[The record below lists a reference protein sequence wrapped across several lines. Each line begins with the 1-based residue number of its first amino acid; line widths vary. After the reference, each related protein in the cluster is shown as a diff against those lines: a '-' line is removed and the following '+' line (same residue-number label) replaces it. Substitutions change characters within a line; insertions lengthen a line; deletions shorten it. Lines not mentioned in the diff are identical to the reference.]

1 MSVETLRDVIVGN
14 MASAETAA
22 KLEMLFRADAPR
34 LWRSLLL
41 FTGSRDI
48 ADDAVAEAFAQAL
61 RRGDAIKE
69 PSAWIRRVAFQ
80 LARSELQRQRS
91 QVELTDVPLEM
102 PESVVELR
110 EALATLSP
118 NQRASVVLADYA
130 GVSHREIARILG
142 STISAVGVHVY
153 RGRRR
158 LRDLLEEA

>member
-1 MSVETLRDVIVGN
+1 

-22 KLEMLFRADAPR
+22 KLELLFRAEAPR

-41 FTGSRDI
+41 FTGSRDV

-61 RRGDAIKE
+61 RRGDAIRD

-91 QVELTDVPLEM
+91 QVELRDVALDV

-110 EALATLSP
+110 EALARLSP
-118 NQRASVVLADYA
+118 NQRVSVVLADYA

-142 STISAVGVHVY
+142 STVGAVGVHVF
-153 RGRRR
+153 RGRRK
-158 LRDLLEEA
+158 LRDLLQEA